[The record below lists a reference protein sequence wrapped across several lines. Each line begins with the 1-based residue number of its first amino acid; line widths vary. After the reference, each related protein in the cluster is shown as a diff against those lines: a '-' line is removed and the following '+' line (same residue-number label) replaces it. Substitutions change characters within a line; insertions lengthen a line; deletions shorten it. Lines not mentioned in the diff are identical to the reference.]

1 MIGVIAD
8 DLTGAAELSGVGL
21 RYGLRAEVVTELQSR
36 SDSELIC
43 VDTDSRAGLPAE
55 AGRRAAEA
63 GGKLAASRAH
73 WIYKKADSVLR
84 GHILVELEAMMNQ
97 LGLKRALLVPAN
109 PSLERVVRNGQYFV
123 RGKPIHQTDF
133 RLDPEYPRY
142 TSSVGELLGA
152 SGARSVHVCGTDDP
166 LPLRGIIIGEAET
179 TDDLRHWASRRDG
192 ATLMA
197 GAAEFFATLLEA
209 SGLPRANLCPRR
221 DKDLHLRRVPIA
233 IAAAGTAALR
243 PELFVCGSASEAC
256 RNFVAESRRR
266 GVPVFGLPEGL
277 ARGDDFT
284 PEKCELLA
292 EQVAEAIRTSPRII
306 LEIGLQPVSDPRVSR
321 QLANQLVE
329 LVRAVLLR
337 AHVKH
342 VYAEGGATGASL
354 MRGMDWTR
362 LRVVREI
369 APGVVTFQVV
379 GDRRCLLTLKPG
391 SYLWPKDNHAEGRP

>member
-63 GGKLAASRAH
+63 AGKLAASRAH

-209 SGLPRANLCPRR
+209 SGLPRANLCPRW
-221 DKDLHLRRVPIA
+221 DKDLHFALHGSGARFLKSWKLSMNRNWERRHLCVAVPGQKLAGKDAGAPSVIASRTARACHALNSLAARPAASRFANCISEYLREKITPWA
-233 IAAAGTAALR
+233 PAFSAAAVAA
-243 PELFVCGSASEAC
+243 
-256 RNFVAESRRR
+256 
-266 GVPVFGLPEGL
+266 
-277 ARGDDFT
+277 
-284 PEKCELLA
+284 
-292 EQVAEAIRTSPRII
+292 
-306 LEIGLQPVSDPRVSR
+306 
-321 QLANQLVE
+321 
-329 LVRAVLLR
+329 
-337 AHVKH
+337 
-342 VYAEGGATGASL
+342 
-354 MRGMDWTR
+354 
-362 LRVVREI
+362 
-369 APGVVTFQVV
+369 
-379 GDRRCLLTLKPG
+379 
-391 SYLWPKDNHAEGRP
+391 

>member
-36 SDSELIC
+36 SDAELIC

-63 GGKLAASRAH
+63 AGKLTASRAQ
-73 WIYKKADSVLR
+73 WIYKKVDSVLR
-84 GHILVELEAMMNQ
+84 GHLLVELEAMMDQ
-97 LGLKRALLVPAN
+97 LGLNRALLVPAN

-123 RGKPIHQTDF
+123 RGKPIHETDF
-133 RLDPEYPRY
+133 RLDPEFPRY

-152 SGARSVHVCGTDDP
+152 SGARAVHVCGTDDP

-179 TDDLRHWASRRDG
+179 TDDLRHWAKRRDG

-209 SGLPRANLCPRR
+209 SGLRLSMNRGFPRANLCPRW
-221 DKDLHLRRVPIA
+221 DKDLHSPVHA
-233 IAAAGTAALR
+233 FR
-243 PELFVCGSASEAC
+243 PELFVCGSASETC

-284 PEKCELLA
+284 AEKCELLA
-292 EQVAEAIRTSPRII
+292 EHVAEAIGTSPRII

-329 LVRAVLLR
+329 LVRAVRLR

-379 GDRRCLLTLKPG
+379 GDRRYLLTLKPG
-391 SYLWPKDNHAEGRP
+391 CYLWPKDVAP